1 MSRIPKER
9 DVMKGFNM
17 LMKID
22 TARPYSEVAKEWNKY
37 VKYTRRYDSVLY
49 FDLVENIFKEDK
61 EFEKDMNFKLELI
74 EQTLIVGQYIREA

>member
-1 MSRIPKER
+1 
-9 DVMKGFNM
+9 M

-37 VKYTRRYDSVLY
+37 VKYVRRYNSILY
-49 FDLVENIFKEDK
+49 FDLVEKILKEDK
-61 EFEKDMNFKLELI
+61 EFERDMNFKLELI